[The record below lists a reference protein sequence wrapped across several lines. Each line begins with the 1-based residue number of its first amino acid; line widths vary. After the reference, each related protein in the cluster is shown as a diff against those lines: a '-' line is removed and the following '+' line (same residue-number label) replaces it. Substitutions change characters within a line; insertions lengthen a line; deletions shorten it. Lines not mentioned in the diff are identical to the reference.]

1 MGLFDKLFGKKKQKK
16 RVRTATK
23 TVQRK
28 KRKKKTKEQA
38 LQEHITLKEWRE
50 ELQRLQQHPLTQ
62 AKIINQNLL
71 NSIMELLE
79 QINQK
84 LDMLNTR
91 IDRLEA
97 KRTKVK
103 VKVEKPQ
110 VKLSKQEQKI
120 LAYIKAKKTVQA
132 NFIANKLNISRS
144 NASLKLNKLYQIGY
158 LDKQQDGKDVYYSF
172 KNN

>member
-1 MGLFDKLFGKKKQKK
+1 MGLFDKLFGKKKKK
-16 RVRTATK
+16 TRAKTATK

-28 KRKKKTKEQA
+28 KRKKKTKQE
-38 LQEHITLKEWRE
+38 LISEHITLKEWRE

-71 NSIMELLE
+71 NSIMDLLE

-103 VKVEKPQ
+103 VKVEKPE

-120 LAYIKAKKTVQA
+120 LAFIKARKIVQA
-132 NFIANKLNISRS
+132 GPIASRLGISRS

-158 LDKQQDGKDVYYSF
+158 LNKQQDGKDVHYSS
-172 KNN
+172 KTK